1 MFGKARRQ
9 TRIRDFP
16 LALILIGVSG
26 IADHRGGDGLGIGP
40 FRLPLLVQLL
50 LGL

>member
-9 TRIRDFP
+9 TRISDFP

-26 IADHRGGDGLGIGP
+26 IADHRGGEGLG
-40 FRLPLLVQLL
+40 FCLPLLVQLL

>member
-9 TRIRDFP
+9 TRISDFP

-26 IADHRGGDGLGIGP
+26 IADHRGDGLGIGP

>member
-9 TRIRDFP
+9 TRISDFP

-26 IADHRGGDGLGIGP
+26 IADHRGGDGLGP